1 MHLHDVRAKAARHQA
16 DEQKEVWLWQGT
28 GGRVR
33 GRLLSLEGD
42 GGKERKDGVE
52 RRERMAWINEDD
64 RVDGV

>member
-1 MHLHDVRAKAARHQA
+1 MAGYRRPGA
-16 DEQKEVWLWQGT
+16 WQGT